1 MPNALIF
8 SPYLDGHRQVYVYVI
23 TNILQQ
29 LGFEIYIVGNLQEKI
44 SNSVYIDKL
53 KTKPEITIIDTA
65 NYAGGGLEISLID
78 FLKIQDKCKSDLTIF
93 TEADHHFPLF
103 ISQIFGKKNKF
114 RGRVVG
120 IFMRPFYFYQN
131 STLLGMLRFL
141 KHFPSRW
148 KKDEQFFYDFFLARF
163 RLLDVALCIDEN
175 FVSRHHKFK
184 WLPDVFQ
191 QYAELILKTEENSD
205 QRSWIGKLNAFTKKD
220 KSRFIFL
227 YFGTAQYRRGYDLV
241 LKLAEET
248 GGCFVHCG
256 LRDDDKFDKE
266 IREMR
271 LHLADSERLFETNE
285 YIDDPLTIEHFFKSV
300 SHLILPYRSY
310 FGSSG
315 VMLQALSLGIPVLS
329 PEDGIIGKRIKNY
342 RLGKT
347 YTYKGWLSFKSQF
360 ESFKQI
366 DPKTFAEDI
375 HTYMNFQTTDQLKKV
390 LINSFTGSNLRITQ
404 PTIL

>member
-8 SPYLDGHRQVYVYVI
+8 SPYLDGHRQVYVFVI
-23 TNILQQ
+23 TTILQE
-29 LGFEIYIVGNLQEKI
+29 LGFDIYIAGNLQEKI
-44 SNSVYIDKL
+44 TNSIYIDKL
-53 KTKPEITIIDTA
+53 KTKSEITIIDTA
-65 NYAGGGLEISLID
+65 NYASGGLEISLNE
-78 FLKIQDKCKSDLTIF
+78 FLEIQNKCKSDLTIF

-114 RGRVVG
+114 RGKVVG
-120 IFMRPFYFYQN
+120 IFMRPFYFYRD
-131 STLLGMLRFL
+131 STLLSTLKFL

-148 KKDEQFFYDFFLARF
+148 KKDEQFFYDFFMARF
-163 RLLDVALCIDEN
+163 HLLDVALCIDEN
-175 FVSRHHKFK
+175 FVSRHHTFK

-191 QYAELILKTEENSD
+191 QYAELILKTEENSE
-205 QRSWIGKLNAFTKKD
+205 QKSWIGDLNAFTQKN

-256 LRDDDKFDKE
+256 LRDDDKFDKDILT
-266 IREMR
+266 IRTN
-271 LHLADSERLFETNE
+271 LSDTGRLFETNE
-285 YIDDPLTIEHFFKSV
+285 YIDDPCTIEHFFKSA
-300 SHLILPYRSY
+300 SHLILPYRKY

-329 PEDGIIGKRIKNY
+329 PENGIIGKRIKNY

-347 YTYKGWLSFKSQF
+347 YTEKDWLSFKNQF
-360 ESFKQI
+360 ESFKKIKPQI
-366 DPKTFAEDI
+366 FEKDI
-375 HTYMNFQTTDQLKKV
+375 HAYMDLQTTDQLKNV
-390 LINSFTGSNLRITQ
+390 LTNSFTGSNLLVKQ
-404 PTIL
+404 PAIL